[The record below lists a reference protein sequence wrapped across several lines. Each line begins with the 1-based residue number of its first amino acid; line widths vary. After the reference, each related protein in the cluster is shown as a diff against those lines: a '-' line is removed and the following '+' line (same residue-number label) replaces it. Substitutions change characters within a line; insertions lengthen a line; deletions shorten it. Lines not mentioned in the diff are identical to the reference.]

1 MHRSTSSWIFG
12 AFLPVVAVAVAAAF
26 AAPPSP
32 MIRSSAAGGDADDA
46 PFASSLL
53 PPLAASIE
61 SHNRPH
67 HHHHRKQRGRMI
79 IAEAIAR
86 PAAAVFLGASSR
98 AAAGRAAASVAG
110 RPPAPSIDPSEE
122 AGGVAVA
129 VGSSVLRLPSGA
141 RVRLFYPAGRRN
153 STTTTSSSSSF
164 APYCTDGRR
173 TSDGMA
179 SIVGLHRLGLSF
191 LLGHLAGASS
201 GCVEDAAP
209 AAMMMIG
216 HDRIRLPSSG
226 EEEVEEE
233 APPLLPLLVYSHGMR
248 GNMDAAS
255 HFFRAVASRGAIVA
269 ALEHTDGT
277 ASHAVLA
284 DGSERMFDEHRMTG
298 RQQLVR
304 RASELLEAAKHLPDE
319 IRRMHHGVAIVGH
332 VMLGGHGLGAA
343 SAIMAANGASSSVD
357 PSESY
362 VRGVVLHDP
371 TLGMGYGI
379 LPPNGSRCRV
389 PAVTYVSD
397 GYRRSDVRY
406 GDVTLHARG
415 SRHWNF
421 LDAPLWVPRW
431 AAGPLSRV
439 VPSAASASYAIEL
452 HDRLADS
459 AMAFLESADPTCK
472 GVVVTSE
479 GGLLDVVHRG

>member
-1 MHRSTSSWIFG
+1 MHRSTSSWISG
-12 AFLPVVAVAVAAAF
+12 VLLPVVAVAVAAAF
-26 AAPPSP
+26 ATPSSP

-46 PFASSLL
+46 PLASSLL
-53 PPLAASIE
+53 PLLAASIE

-67 HHHHRKQRGRMI
+67 QHRQQRGRMI
-79 IAEAIAR
+79 IADAIAH
-86 PAAAVFLGASSR
+86 PAAAFFLGASSC
-98 AAAGRAAASVAG
+98 AAAPASVAG
-110 RPPAPSIDPSEE
+110 RPLAPSIDPSEE
-122 AGGVAVA
+122 AGRVAVV

-141 RVRLFYPAGRRN
+141 RVRLFYPAGHRN
-153 STTTTSSSSSF
+153 STTTASSSF

-191 LLGHLAGASS
+191 LLGHLAEASS
-201 GCVEDAAP
+201 GCVEDAAH
-209 AAMMMIG
+209 ATVG
-216 HDRIRLPSSG
+216 HDRRRLPSLG
-226 EEEVEEE
+226 EREETT
-233 APPLLPLLVYSHGMR
+233 PLLPLLVYSHGMR
-248 GNMDAAS
+248 GNMDGAS
-255 HFFRAVASRGAIVA
+255 HFFRTVASRGAIVA

-284 DGSERMFDEHRMTG
+284 DGSERGFDEYYMTG

-304 RASELLEAAKHLPDE
+304 RASELLEAGKHLPDE
-319 IRRMHHGVAIVGH
+319 IRRRHHGVEIVGP

-343 SAIMAANGASSSVD
+343 SAIMAANGASSSGD

-397 GYRRSDVRY
+397 GYRRSDARY

-459 AMAFLESADPTCK
+459 AMAFLESADPTCE
-472 GVVVTSE
+472 GVVVTSG
-479 GGLLDVVHRG
+479 GGLLEVVHRG